1 LATAAIVLF
10 SLLAL
15 LVLHEHE
22 PGVPGEDIPATLP
35 GLIAGGLASASGFAV
50 TMLVVV
56 RPLDLALIRLRP
68 GRETGLTLALVILGT
83 LTLSQAL
90 DSALTLL
97 GRDAL
102 GTPALIRGVLADAA
116 GAQLFAAVVVL
127 GVLVGIAEEA
137 FFRGYMQSALR
148 ARWPPWAA
156 VLGTSMAFALLHVDW
171 IGLEAVHA
179 ALVLALG
186 LWLGFATER
195 LDGALP
201 AVAAHVVNNIVFT
214 LQAATGLTVK
224 GPGPNLWLGLACL
237 LVFAGCLA
245 VVARVPRSKGVC

>member
-1 LATAAIVLF
+1 
-10 SLLAL
+10 
-15 LVLHEHE
+15 
-22 PGVPGEDIPATLP
+22 
-35 GLIAGGLASASGFAV
+35 
-50 TMLVVV
+50 M
-56 RPLDLALIRLRP
+56 RPLDPALIRLRP
-68 GRETGLTLALVILGT
+68 GRETGLTLGLVILGT

-97 GRDAL
+97 GLDAL
-102 GTPALIRGVLADAA
+102 GTPALIRRVLAGAA

-127 GVLVGIAEEA
+127 GILVGIAEEA

-156 VLGTSMAFALLHVDW
+156 VMGTSLAFALLHIDW
-171 IGLEAVHA
+171 IGLETVHA
-179 ALVLALG
+179 SLVLALG

-195 LDGALP
+195 FDGALP

-214 LQAATGLTVK
+214 LQAASGLTVQ
-224 GPGPNLWLGLACL
+224 GLGPNLGLGVACA
-237 LVFAGCLA
+237 LVFAGCVV